1 MQLDWESLVKRYVY
15 NDAKTPYFTAV
26 SRLNRGQ
33 ARSELFVYTL
43 FLVVLLGVIGV
54 AALSP
59 ALPHGGAVGVAI
71 YAFAVVIAAIV
82 LGLTK
87 HVAAAAFCATAPV
100 GALLYFV
107 LYGFQAG
114 LGTGDRIVL
123 VVIVLL
129 WLLYSWRTLRIV
141 RAYPTLPDPRGP
153 G

>member
-1 MQLDWESLVKRYVY
+1 MQLDWESLVRRYVY
-15 NDAKTPYFTAV
+15 NPAKTPYFTAV
-26 SRLNRGQ
+26 SRLSRSQ

-43 FLVVLLGVIGV
+43 FLVILMGVIGV

-59 ALPHGGAVGVAI
+59 TLPHGGAIGVPVYALSVAI
-71 YAFAVVIAAIV
+71 VAVV

-100 GALLYFV
+100 AALLYFV
-107 LYGFQAG
+107 LYGFQRD

-129 WLLYSWRTLRIV
+129 WLRYAWRTLQIA
-141 RAYPTLPDPRGP
+141 RAYPDLPDAGPRG
-153 G
+153 

>member
-1 MQLDWESLVKRYVY
+1 
-15 NDAKTPYFTAV
+15 
-26 SRLNRGQ
+26 
-33 ARSELFVYTL
+33 
-43 FLVVLLGVIGV
+43 
-54 AALSP
+54 
-59 ALPHGGAVGVAI
+59 
-71 YAFAVVIAAIV
+71 V

-107 LYGFQAG
+107 LYGFQPG

-123 VVIVLL
+123 VVVVLL

-141 RAYPTLPDPRGP
+141 RAFPTLPDPRGP